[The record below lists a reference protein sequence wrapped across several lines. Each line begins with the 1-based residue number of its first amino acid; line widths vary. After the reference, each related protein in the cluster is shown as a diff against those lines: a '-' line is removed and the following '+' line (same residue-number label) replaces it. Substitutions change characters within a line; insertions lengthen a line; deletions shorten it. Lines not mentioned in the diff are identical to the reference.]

1 MLTPPFCRRIVL
13 AALTLAAS
21 FATPLAAYAA
31 SPQVKT
37 QAPGF
42 YRLMVGE
49 IEVTALSDGTVAL
62 PVGKLL
68 QGVSPEAIEKALA
81 RSYLN
86 DPLETSVNAYLVNNG
101 NKLVLIDTG
110 AAALFGPT
118 LGRLQASLKA
128 AGYSAEQVD
137 EVYISHMHPD
147 HVGGLMNGSAMAFPN
162 AIVRAER
169 HDSAYWLS
177 QANLDGAPAEAKG
190 FFEAAMA
197 TLSPYVKADRFKPF
211 DGDSNLVRG
220 VRAQFTGGHTPG
232 HSFFVIESQGEKLV
246 LWGDAIHVG
255 AVQFAA
261 PAITIA
267 FDTDG
272 PAAAAARAQAFADA
286 AKQGF
291 WVGGSHLSF
300 PGLGKLR
307 AAEGGGYLFVPV
319 NYRSAP

>member
-1 MLTPPFCRRIVL
+1 M
-13 AALTLAAS
+13 
-21 FATPLAAYAA
+21 
-31 SPQVKT
+31 
-37 QAPGF
+37 
-42 YRLMVGE
+42 
-49 IEVTALSDGTVAL
+49 
-62 PVGKLL
+62 
-68 QGVSPEAIEKALA
+68 
-81 RSYLN
+81 
-86 DPLETSVNAYLVNNG
+86 
-101 NKLVLIDTG
+101 LIDTG

-137 EVYISHMHPD
+137 EVYISHLHPD

-177 QANLDGAPAEAKG
+177 QANLDGAPADAKG
-190 FFEAAMA
+190 FFQAAMGS
-197 TLSPYVKADRFKPF
+197 LNPYVKAERFKPF
-211 DGDSNLVRG
+211 DGDTNLVAG

-246 LWGDAIHVG
+246 LWGDAIHVA
-255 AVQFAA
+255 AVQFAT

-272 PAAAAARAQAFADA
+272 PAAAAARALAFADA
-286 AKQGF
+286 AKRGY

-307 AAEGGGYLFVPV
+307 AADNGAYTFLPV